1 MLYLKLKCL
10 RFGLAA
16 MIEFGNG
23 GRVVNTASLAGIG
36 AAGAKVGSAH
46 YSAAKV
52 SLDFLQFNMST
63 KFSTKK
69 RIFFLN
75 NYLFRLRW
83 SI

>member
-1 MLYLKLKCL
+1 MSASNFFQRKKYDLKKLFYLKLKCF

-16 MIEFGNG
+16 MAELGHG

-52 SLDFLQFNMST
+52 S
-63 KFSTKK
+63 
-69 RIFFLN
+69 
-75 NYLFRLRW
+75 
-83 SI
+83 

>member
-1 MLYLKLKCL
+1 
-10 RFGLAA
+10 

-52 SLDFLQFNMST
+52 SLDFIQFDEFYQPHFPP
-63 KFSTKK
+63 K
-69 RIFFLN
+69 
-75 NYLFRLRW
+75 
-83 SI
+83 

>member
-1 MLYLKLKCL
+1 
-10 RFGLAA
+10 

-52 SLDFLQFNMST
+52 SLDFILFNQ
-63 KFSTKK
+63 
-69 RIFFLN
+69 L
-75 NYLFRLRW
+75 
-83 SI
+83 